1 MNEIVT
7 DEQKSAAILFRRLV
21 SLYLENRDL
30 IMMGGYSA
38 GQDPDLDLAVEL
50 WPKLMDIIKQPYDQ
64 KASFEDSVGAL
75 TALFGMAK

>member
-1 MNEIVT
+1 M
-7 DEQKSAAILFRRLV
+7 AAILFRRLV

-50 WPKLMDIIKQPYDQ
+50 WPKLMGIISQPYDQ

-75 TALFGMAK
+75 TQLFGQAV